1 MGLFRLVAIAEQ
13 ANKTVS
19 GLKSVIIRA

>member
-1 MGLFRLVAIAEQ
+1 MGPFRLVAIAEQ